1 MDWLT
6 TPLGLLSVYLVL
18 INLAALLVYGS
29 DKRRAR
35 KGKRRISEKTLFALA
50 AVGGSIGAIA
60 GMYLFRHK
68 TRHGT
73 FRFGLPAIL
82 LLQILLAVLGIYYL
96 EK

>member
-6 TPLGLLSVYLVL
+6 TPLGLLIVYLVL
-18 INLAALLVYGS
+18 INLITLLVYGS

-35 KGKRRISEKTLFALA
+35 RGKRRISEKTLFALA

-68 TRHGT
+68 TRHWT

-82 LLQILLAVLGIYYL
+82 LLQVLLAALGRYYL
-96 EK
+96 